1 MGSRIAAPGQREEK
15 LCLLI
20 LLAGAALK
28 LCYAIQVPYS
38 ASPHDLGGPSDWVTY
53 SGGHLSYIQYL
64 YQLRQLWQ
72 GNGIGG
78 MFYHPPLFHTMG
90 ALIFG
95 LFYRNGSP
103 VQPVFEW
110 IQLFNTLSACAIAF
124 VGWRILKHLEVKGR
138 KLVTLTAFL
147 SFGPTLYWL
156 GTALTNDC
164 LMTLLQAMTIEQ
176 IILWAKKPQMGVI
189 IKAALLLALAMLTK
203 TSAVLI
209 APAIGCVFLYVFLKT
224 IQEKGKIAPLMWQL
238 AAFLLISVPL
248 GCSYVL
254 RNWHLFQMPLNYV
267 APGWGVND
275 PQYIG
280 DCTLFRRLG
289 LPSLKQLF
297 SARIHWDAPKKY
309 CNIWWQ
315 TFLTMALDEGILV
328 ERNLAQKTA
337 AVLLV
342 WSCAGSTLVLLAGT
356 VRTFFSRRT
365 DAAVRLLLG
374 VGYGVV
380 FLSYVVFA
388 FRYPRVCTMNTRY
401 IYITMIFLVAGYGLR
416 EGEMP
421 RAVQASLWGNSLLS
435 TALYFL
441 CAV

>member
-1 MGSRIAAPGQREEK
+1 MGSRVAAPGQREEK
-15 LCLLI
+15 FCLLI
-20 LLAGAALK
+20 LLAGAVLK

-38 ASPHDLGGPSDWVTY
+38 VSPHDLGGPSDWVTY

-64 YQLRQLWQ
+64 YQFQQLCQ

-78 MFYHPPLFHTMG
+78 MFYHPPLFHMLG

-110 IQLFNTLSACAIAF
+110 IQIFNTLAACAIAF
-124 VGWRILKHLEVKGR
+124 VGWRILKHLEVKSR

-224 IQEKGKIAPLMWQL
+224 IQEKGKIAPLLWQF

-328 ERNLAQKTA
+328 LRNLAQKTV

-342 WSCAGSTLVLLAGT
+342 WSCAGSTLALLTGT

-380 FLSYVVFA
+380 VLSYVVFA

-421 RAVQASLWGNSLLS
+421 RAVQALLWGNSLLS

>member
-1 MGSRIAAPGQREEK
+1 MGSRVAAPGQREEK
-15 LCLLI
+15 FCLLI
-20 LLAGAALK
+20 LLAGAVLK

-38 ASPHDLGGPSDWVTY
+38 VSPHDLGGPSDWVTY

-64 YQLRQLWQ
+64 YQFQQLWQ

-209 APAIGCVFLYVFLKT
+209 APAIGCVFLYIFLKT
-224 IQEKGKIAPLMWQL
+224 IREKGKISPLMWQF
-238 AAFLLISVPL
+238 AAFLLVSVPL

-254 RNWHLFQMPLNYV
+254 RNWYLYRLPLNYV
-267 APGWGVND
+267 ASGWGVND

-280 DCTLFRRLG
+280 DCGLFRRLG

-315 TFLTMALDEGILV
+315 IFLTMALDEGILV
-328 ERNLAQKTA
+328 LRNLAQKTV

-342 WSCAGSTLVLLAGT
+342 WSCAGSTLALLAGA

-365 DAAVRLLLG
+365 DAAIRLLLG

-380 FLSYVVFA
+380 MLSFVVFA
-388 FRYPRVCTMNTRY
+388 FRYPRICTMNTRY
-401 IYITMIFLVAGYGLR
+401 IYITMIFLAAGYGLR

-421 RAVQASLWGNSLLS
+421 RAVQALLWGNSLLS

>member
-1 MGSRIAAPGQREEK
+1 MGSRIAAPGQRGEK

-20 LLAGAALK
+20 LLAGAVLK

-38 ASPHDLGGPSDWVTY
+38 VSPHDLGGPSDWVTY
-53 SGGHLSYIQYL
+53 SGGHRSYIQYL
-64 YQLRQLWQ
+64 YQFQQLWQ

-90 ALIFG
+90 ALVFG
-95 LFYRNGSP
+95 LFYKSGGSI
-103 VQPVFEW
+103 QAVFEW
-110 IQLFNTLSACAIAF
+110 IQIFNTLAACAIAF

-176 IILWAKKPQMGVI
+176 IILWAKKPRMGVI

-224 IQEKGKIAPLMWQL
+224 IQEKGKIAPLLWQF

-328 ERNLAQKTA
+328 ERNLAQKTV

-342 WSCAGSTLVLLAGT
+342 WSCAGSTLVLLAGM

-421 RAVQASLWGNSLLS
+421 RAVQALLWGNSLLS

>member
-1 MGSRIAAPGQREEK
+1 MGSRVAAPGQREEK
-15 LCLLI
+15 FCLLI
-20 LLAGAALK
+20 LLAGAVLK

-38 ASPHDLGGPSDWVTY
+38 VSPHDLGGPSDWVTY

-64 YQLRQLWQ
+64 YQFQQLWQ

-124 VGWRILKHLEVKGR
+124 VGWRILKYLEVKGR

-224 IQEKGKIAPLMWQL
+224 IQEKGKIAPLMWQF
-238 AAFLLISVPL
+238 AAFLLVSVPL

-254 RNWHLFQMPLNYV
+254 RNWYLYRLPLNYV
-267 APGWGVND
+267 ASGWGVND

-280 DCTLFRRLG
+280 DCGLLRRLG

-328 ERNLAQKTA
+328 LRNLAQKTV

-365 DAAVRLLLG
+365 DAAIRLLLG

-380 FLSYVVFA
+380 MLSFVVFA
-388 FRYPRVCTMNTRY
+388 FRYPRICTMNTRY
-401 IYITMIFLVAGYGLR
+401 IYITMIFLAAGYGLR

-421 RAVQASLWGNSLLS
+421 RAVQALLWGNSLLS

>member
-1 MGSRIAAPGQREEK
+1 MGSRVAAPGQREEK

-20 LLAGAALK
+20 LLAGAVLK

-38 ASPHDLGGPSDWVTY
+38 VSPHDLGGPSDWVTY

-64 YQLRQLWQ
+64 YQFQQLWQ

-95 LFYRNGSP
+95 LFYKSGGSI
-103 VQPVFEW
+103 QAVFEW
-110 IQLFNTLSACAIAF
+110 IQIFNTLAACAIAF

-209 APAIGCVFLYVFLKT
+209 APAIGCVFLYIFLKT
-224 IQEKGKIAPLMWQL
+224 IREKGKISPLLWQL

-280 DCTLFRRLG
+280 DCGLLRRLG
-289 LPSLKQLF
+289 LPSAKQLF

-421 RAVQASLWGNSLLS
+421 RAVQDLLWGNSLLS

>member
-1 MGSRIAAPGQREEK
+1 MGSRVAAPGQREEK
-15 LCLLI
+15 FCLLI
-20 LLAGAALK
+20 LLAGAVLK

-38 ASPHDLGGPSDWVTY
+38 VSPHDLGGPSDWVTY

-64 YQLRQLWQ
+64 YQFQQLWQ

-224 IQEKGKIAPLMWQL
+224 IQGKGKIAPLLWQF

-328 ERNLAQKTA
+328 LRNLAQKTV

-421 RAVQASLWGNSLLS
+421 RAVQALLWGNSLLS